1 MRAADAITIA
11 RIALIVPIVYSVLLK
26 LNPAI
31 PISLLLIS
39 IISDA
44 LDGFAALHSVSK
56 GSVSFLEYLKYSL
69 GDKSNAKKISDLKA
83 SVSKTAKFGPR
94 MDVAGDRIT
103 EYSMWALFIYVHVIP
118 LFVLLII
125 IVRHSIADALMGAK
139 GTSSKMK
146 TRVARV
152 VYSSNIIGR
161 AGINVMKFVTFA
173 YLMLVY
179 ISGYPINIGYALV
192 AVLVLYILA
201 RGVAQVQ
208 ESLA

>member
-1 MRAADAITIA
+1 MRAADAITVA

-26 LNPAI
+26 LNPVI
-31 PISLLLIS
+31 PISLLAIS
-39 IISDA
+39 IASDA

-56 GSVSFLEYLKYSL
+56 GSVSFIEYMKYSF
-69 GDKSNAKKISDLKA
+69 GDKSDAKRISELKS
-83 SVSKTAKFGPR
+83 SVGKTAKFGPR

-103 EYSMWALFIYVHVIP
+103 EYSLWALFIYTHVVP

-125 IVRHSIADALMGAK
+125 IMRHSIADALMGAK

-146 TRVARV
+146 TRFARL
-152 VYSSNIIGR
+152 VYSSNLIGR
-161 AGINVMKFVTFA
+161 AGVNVMKFVTFA

-179 ISGYPINIGYALV
+179 VSGYPIMIGYALV

-201 RGVAQVQ
+201 RGAAEIW